1 MGFLTAA
8 LNAHLN
14 IGQNLSM
21 SSSSMFVSLQ
31 TQTLE
36 SISNKVIQQP
46 GRGIIRIPA
55 NLTST
60 VSNNQTI
67 SLRVRL
73 ILFFRDLRNDFL
85 LVNDGTFGYC

>member
-1 MGFLTAA
+1 MRLLTAA

-36 SISNKVIQQP
+36 SISNKIIQQP
-46 GRGIIRIPA
+46 GRGKIRIPT
-55 NLTST
+55 NFTST
-60 VSNNQTI
+60 LLNNQTI
-67 SLRVRL
+67 SLQVRL
-73 ILFFRDLRNDFL
+73 IFFVSDTINDFL
-85 LVNDGTFGYC
+85 LVNDGTISRC